1 MKKETKNLEKIK
13 GCLKTVEDL
22 MKQLNYPEKII
33 EKEIKPFG
41 NSCHMVLPKK
51 YQNKKASIIIKK

>member
-1 MKKETKNLEKIK
+1 MKKEINQLIRNLEDIQKIM
-13 GCLKTVEDL
+13 VR
-22 MKQLNYPEKII
+22 LNIPHEVI

-51 YQNKKASIIIKK
+51 FKNKKARIIINK